1 MRLQLYIIRADTGEK
16 VLTRMS
22 PMTKKDMQ
30 ETITPP
36 VWQTA
41 WDSEYISDSQK
52 LKFALKT
59 ADGEL
64 IALGAYGINKRFVT
78 VEIIYIE
85 SQPRSNPTMT
95 SSKKYL
101 GIGKAML
108 AFGIALSVNNE
119 CGGCVTFDAKT
130 SELAQHYVKDFG
142 AVPIFPYNG
151 VPRFM
156 IEGEASMAIISSFL
170 GGSEIDGK

>member
-1 MRLQLYIIRADTGEK
+1 MQLHLFVTKADTG
-16 VLTRMS
+16 TRVAVSMK
-22 PMTKKDMQ
+22 PVTEEDIK

-41 WDSEYISDSQK
+41 WDSDYIKDSKK
-52 LKFALKT
+52 LKYALKT
-59 ADGEL
+59 EEGEL

-85 SQPRSNPTMT
+85 SHPSSNPTMT
-95 SSKKYL
+95 QSKKYW
-101 GIGKAML
+101 GIGKAMI

-156 IEGEASMAIISSFL
+156 IEGEASMAIISNFWRE
-170 GGSEIDGK
+170 SESDDK